1 MDLKAVTGQLY
12 IINGEPQAAANVPG
26 LQAQSPPAR
35 AARGRSSDYLFVHL
49 TLSGPAAETE
59 ALAQDLLDSISQRFY
74 QTPGSITAALRNAIV
89 ETNDLLLRR
98 NVSGSDASR
107 EGAITCAVL
116 RGQELFIAQAGES
129 FALLGH
135 HFGVER
141 LPAAA
146 PPRMTPL
153 GRTAGLDLRFYH
165 NWLEPGHM
173 LLLADPRM
181 AHLPASTIRP
191 ALVESE
197 DLADSLEALAGL
209 LASDTARLI
218 LIQFTDEEP
227 VIVPQP
233 AVVKDTGTRLE
244 PPTTPPRRDPQYAR
258 DTATAAQITRPRPPF
273 PRPRSDGAAA
283 RQVAPIVRQAGLAT
297 RPAGATARRTV
308 PAARQATSHAA
319 YGLGRFM
326 GWLAQLL
333 ARLNPARPATAPAEE
348 AVSWAW
354 PALVAIII
362 PVIIALAVAT
372 TYFQRGLSNRFSD
385 IRQEMGQAI
394 GLAEQAEDND
404 TARTYYNQVLALG
417 VEAETL
423 RPGNA
428 DVQLMRQ
435 TALAQLDRL
444 DDITRLQASVLYTY
458 GENAGMGSVVLRNGL
473 NGDIYTLDRVSS
485 EVWLHNTSEDYLVLT
500 TPEPEP
506 LLFTN
511 QAIGNQVVTTLADM
525 LWRNTGQNI
534 SRPGLA
540 VLDNSGALIN
550 FYPDFSDRRA
560 VPLGLASS
568 WRQPTAIT
576 TYAENLYI
584 LDRAAEKVWRY
595 LPDGEGFTIT
605 DGQEAIEFA
614 DGADLAQA
622 VDVAIYSEDG
632 SVIILYQDGRLRRFV
647 GGRPLWTEI
656 DLLNNGLQSP
666 LIAPSALKIIGQGL
680 NSSLF
685 VADPGSA
692 RIVQF
697 SLGGIFLAQYKGTLP
712 DGTEAFGQIADFD
725 VAEAP
730 LRIFA
735 VAGNKLILAVE
746 N

>member
-12 IINGEPQAAANVPG
+12 IINGEAQAAAVVPG

-35 AARGRSSDYLFVHL
+35 AARGRGSDYLFVHL

-59 ALAQDLLDSISQRFY
+59 MLAQDLLDSISQRFY
-74 QTPGSITAALRNAIV
+74 QTPGSITAALRKAIV
-89 ETNDLLLRR
+89 ETNELLLRR

-116 RGQELFIAQAGES
+116 RGQELFLAQAGES

-141 LPAAA
+141 LPASA
-146 PPRMTPL
+146 PPQMTPL

-191 ALVESE
+191 ALVDSE
-197 DLADSLEALAGL
+197 DLEESLDMLTAL
-209 LASDTARLI
+209 LASDTARLM

-227 VIVPQP
+227 VIAPQP
-233 AVVKDTGTRLE
+233 AAAKSTGARLE
-244 PPTTPPRRDPQYAR
+244 PPTTAPRRDPQFVR
-258 DTATAAQITRPRPPF
+258 QPMPATPAARPRPPF
-273 PRPRSDGAAA
+273 VRPRTQDGATELPAA
-283 RQVAPIVRQAGLAT
+283 RQTAAISRQVS
-297 RPAGATARRTV
+297 PRTIQV
-308 PAARQATSHAA
+308 TPAARQATSQAA
-319 YGLGRFM
+319 HGLGRFM

-333 ARLNPARPATAPAEE
+333 ARLNPPRAAAAAGEE
-348 AVSWAW
+348 PVNWAW
-354 PALVAIII
+354 PALAAIII
-362 PVIIALAVAT
+362 PVLIALVVTT
-372 TYFQRGLSNRFSD
+372 TYFQRGLSNRFSE
-385 IRQEMGQAI
+385 IRQQMGQAI
-394 GLAEQAEDND
+394 GLAEQAADD
-404 TARTYYNQVLALG
+404 DMARAYYSQVLALS

-423 RPGNA
+423 RPGNT
-428 DVQLMRQ
+428 DIQSMRQ
-435 TALAQLDRL
+435 TALARLDRL
-444 DDITRLQASVLYTY
+444 DDITRLQADILYTY
-458 GENAGMGSVVLRNGL
+458 GETANITSIVLRAGL
-473 NGDIYTLDRVSS
+473 NGDIYTLDQVNS
-485 EVWLHNTSEDYLVLT
+485 EVWLHNTSEDYVTLT
-500 TPEPEP
+500 PPEPEL

-511 QAIGNQVVTTLADM
+511 QAIGNQIVTTLADM
-525 LWRNTGQNI
+525 LWRETGQI
-534 SRPGLA
+534 VSRPGLA

-550 FYPDFSDRRA
+550 FYPDYSDRRA

-576 TYAENLYI
+576 TYAENLYV
-584 LDRAAEKVWRY
+584 LDRAAEKIWRY

-605 DGQEAIEFA
+605 EGQEAIEFIE
-614 DGADLAQA
+614 GVDLTQA

-632 SVIILYQDGRLRRFV
+632 SVLILYQDGRLRRFV

-656 DLLNNGLQSP
+656 DLLNTGLQSP
-666 LIAPSALKIIGQGL
+666 LIAPIAMKIVGQGL
-680 NSSLF
+680 NSSIF

-712 DGTEAFGQIADFD
+712 DGAEAFAQIADFD

-735 VAGNKLILAVE
+735 AGGNRLILAVE
-746 N
+746 D